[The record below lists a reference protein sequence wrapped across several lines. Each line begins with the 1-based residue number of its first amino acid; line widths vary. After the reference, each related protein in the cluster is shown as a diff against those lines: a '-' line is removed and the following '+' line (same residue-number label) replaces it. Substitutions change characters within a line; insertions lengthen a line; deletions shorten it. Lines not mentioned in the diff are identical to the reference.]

1 MALENFNYLSSTMMI
16 KKKKESRRTLSS
28 SFLIIY
34 KIIGSNKFLIL
45 RKLRIREDTYNLREP
60 IRFKDAFKRH

>member
-28 SFLIIY
+28 SFLIIF

-45 RKLRIREDTYNLREP
+45 RKLRIREDT
-60 IRFKDAFKRH
+60 